1 MGKCHREWQT
11 WGKKLGT
18 PWPQSTR
25 QTREKLRNPHS
36 LEAVAAPSCG
46 RNLTQQLPGAALK
59 DRDVISLAQA
69 VGTSTRQA
77 PGPAHPTKQTKAC
90 TPGGDTAAPEQH
102 GWASAQRPQ
111 AEPGPQGRSERA
123 ATGSRAAASGQV
135 SSHST
140 AGPRRRSASH
150 LSCRGRCFTEP
161 RAGGGRRSTPVF
173 TNGIL
178 I

>member
-25 QTREKLRNPHS
+25 QTREKLRKPHS